1 MVRKQIGYVGRVQ
14 GVGFRARVEGLA
26 RGRGVSGW
34 VRNEDDGGV
43 TLEAQGGDR
52 DVRAFVDAIGSEMG
66 TLIRSANVTDIAI
79 VANETGFEVRR

>member
-1 MVRKQIGYVGRVQ
+1 
-14 GVGFRARVEGLA
+14 
-26 RGRGVSGW
+26 
-34 VRNEDDGGV
+34 
-43 TLEAQGGDR
+43 LEAQGGDR